1 MVDVEGHDDDS
12 QAWIRALRT
21 HVVVPLIRHPCSL
34 LFRKP
39 VNPHALGIFPIYNQI
54 IERPMDLGTIK
65 SRIDAGLYTNKD
77 DLVADI
83 QLVWNNA
90 KKFNPK
96 GHAVY
101 EAAEFLE
108 RFSLERISKIKRD
121 GPHSISRPI
130 APLPPPREVSKR
142 DARKKS
148 LDLPGETHLPQHLE
162 QNRSAS
168 GSMRACEN
176 LLRLLMTQKMHRVS
190 VSPFISYKFF

>member
-1 MVDVEGHDDDS
+1 MIFITFECCFH
-12 QAWIRALRT
+12 
-21 HVVVPLIRHPCSL
+21 RHPKSL
-34 LFRKP
+34 PFRKP
-39 VNPHALGIFPIYNQI
+39 VDPIALGIFPVYNQI
-54 IERPMDLGTIK
+54 VTHPMDLGTIK
-65 SRIDAGLYTNKD
+65 SRIDDNLYGNKV
-77 DLVADI
+77 DLIADI

-96 GHAVY
+96 THAGNYQRLFIFRKSNQKCFSFSVY

-108 RFSLERISKIKRD
+108 KFSHERIDKIKRD

-130 APLPPPREVSKR
+130 APLPPPRESSKR

-176 LLRLLMTQKMHRVS
+176 LLRNLMTQKMHRVRK
-190 VSPFISYKFF
+190 KFFS